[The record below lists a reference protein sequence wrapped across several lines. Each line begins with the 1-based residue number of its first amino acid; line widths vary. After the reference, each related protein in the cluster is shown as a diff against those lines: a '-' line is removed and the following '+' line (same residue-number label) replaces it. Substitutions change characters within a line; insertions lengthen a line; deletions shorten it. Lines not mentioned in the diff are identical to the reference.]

1 MIARLWRGRTTQE
14 YADSYKRLLKERV
27 RPSLQ
32 QIEGYRG
39 GYMLRHE
46 TNNEVEFVMLNLFES
61 LDAVKAFAESDYAV
75 PVLEPK
81 PDNYSQG

>member
-1 MIARLWRGRTTQE
+1 
-14 YADSYKRLLKERV
+14 
-27 RPSLQ
+27 
-32 QIEGYRG
+32 
-39 GYMLRHE
+39 MLRHE